1 MSSAALARKRRANGV
16 TDSPPAPPTPQSQT
30 QPKVGLTLNQ
40 VFSVIDTRLKLL
52 ENSKSEAVTGPPSN
66 ETFNHDVLQEYESRF
81 QMLATEMQELKDT
94 ILKLQTFTMEV
105 SHALFK
111 ERQTDSLPEVVK
123 KEKSTFETIMETL
136 QEEEEEM

>member
-16 TDSPPAPPTPQSQT
+16 TDSPPPTPQI

-52 ENSKSEAVTGPPSN
+52 ENSKNEIKSETSPTAD
-66 ETFNHDVLQEYESRF
+66 TFTNDVLQEYEARF

-94 ILKLQTFTMEV
+94 IMKLQTFTMEV
-105 SHALFK
+105 NHALFK
-111 ERQTDSLPEVVK
+111 ERQFESLTISEDTIPRA
-123 KEKSTFETIMETL
+123 KEKSTFDSMMETL
-136 QEEEEEM
+136 QEEEE